1 MGRAVFRRIKED
13 VMAKK
18 VIVVRVGA
26 KTIRIVHMDN
36 NQTNPTV
43 YGCVRVP
50 TPQGAVV
57 DGEVKN
63 IIDVSRRIKQA
74 CVEKGITTKDVIF
87 SLVSSKIANR
97 ETTIPFVKDSKI
109 QGLVM
114 AKVDDMFPID
124 KDRYIFSYVKQG
136 EGRSAQEG
144 EHVSAEP
151 EKKEEETLVED
162 DTKKKKK
169 GKKPALE
176 KKEKTKAAAKVID
189 LLVYAA
195 PIDLVRSYYA
205 LAEGCDLNIVSIE
218 VDGNGIFQIMKRQMV
233 EGVEMAV
240 QINRDNTLIDI
251 MSKDKL
257 LLQRVIPYGATTIIE
272 TAMEE
277 PAFQVATY
285 DKAFDLLASQRVLL
299 HSFNATN
306 PQNDLSMQK
315 RIELTQSA
323 SSLIGNISRVMEYY
337 NSRYRDDPIQS
348 IIVTGNGARLAGIH
362 ELMNNELGI
371 PARTPSDLSGVS
383 FNRQIEVNNN
393 ILQYIGCFGAVF
405 NPVNFIP
412 DDIKNKTATKDSIM
426 SIAVV
431 FAASFLLCLVLGV
444 FSFVR
449 VWGAEDA
456 FNTAHTKA
464 VSMQP
469 IEDRYNDL
477 LGTLNKV
484 CTYQDIQFAVDTNN
498 NRLHKVLDHIKE
510 SCPESFRIDTIS
522 TSETGGTINCTTS
535 DRFSSVSAV
544 IMRMNLCT
552 DIRNVTISSG
562 ITKTD
567 DSVTKKRKYV
577 YTITYEY
584 VPHTDALNES
594 DIQYRAMA
602 KTAGSNTNNT
612 NGANA
617 ANNTNNTANTGG
629 AQQ

>member
-1 MGRAVFRRIKED
+1 
-13 VMAKK
+13 MAKK

-74 CVEKGITTKDVIF
+74 CMEKGITTKDVIF

-97 ETTIPFVKDSKI
+97 ETTIPFVKDNKI

-136 EGRSAQEG
+136 EGRSAEEG
-144 EHVSAEP
+144 EHVSEEV
-151 EKKEEETLVED
+151 EKKEDEAQVED
-162 DTKKKKK
+162 DTKKKGK
-169 GKKPALE
+169 GKKTSLE

-205 LAEGCDLNIVSIE
+205 LAEGCDFNIVSIE

-272 TAMEE
+272 TAMDE
-277 PAFQVATY
+277 PAFQVSNY

-299 HSFNATN
+299 HSFNAAN

-337 NSRYRDDPIQS
+337 NSRYRDEPIQS

-371 PARTPSDLSGVS
+371 PARTPTDLVGVT

-405 NPVNFIP
+405 NPVNFVP
-412 DDIKNKTATKDSIM
+412 DDIKNKTATKDSIL
-426 SIAVV
+426 SIAIV
-431 FAASFLLCLVLGV
+431 FAASFLLCAVLAI
-444 FSFVR
+444 FSIVR
-449 VWGAEDA
+449 VMGAEDA
-456 FNTAHTKA
+456 FNVAHTKA

-477 LGTLNKV
+477 FGTLKKV
-484 CTYQDIQFAVDTNN
+484 CTFQDIRFTVDTNN
-498 NRLHKVLDHIKE
+498 NRLHSVLEYIKE
-510 SCPESFRIDTIS
+510 ACPDSFRIDSVS

-544 IMRMNLCT
+544 LMRMNLCT

-562 ITKTD
+562 ISKSED
-567 DSVTKKRKYV
+567 AVTKKRKYV

-584 VPHTDALNES
+584 VPHTDTLDES
-594 DIQYRAMA
+594 DIQYREMA
-602 KTAGSNTNNT
+602 KTANSNTNNST
-612 NGANA
+612 
-617 ANNTNNTANTGG
+617 NTNNTADRKSVV
-629 AQQ
+629 

>member
-1 MGRAVFRRIKED
+1 
-13 VMAKK
+13 MAKK

-74 CVEKGITTKDVIF
+74 CMEKGITTKDVIF

-97 ETTIPFVKDSKI
+97 ETTIPFVKDNKI

-136 EGRSAQEG
+136 EGRSAEEG
-144 EHVSAEP
+144 EHVSEEV
-151 EKKEEETLVED
+151 EKKEDEAQVED
-162 DTKKKKK
+162 DTKKKGK
-169 GKKPALE
+169 GKKTSLE

-205 LAEGCDLNIVSIE
+205 LAEGCDFNIVSIE

-272 TAMEE
+272 TAMDE
-277 PAFQVATY
+277 PAFQVSNY

-299 HSFNATN
+299 HSFNAAN

-337 NSRYRDDPIQS
+337 NSRYRDEPIQS

-371 PARTPSDLSGVS
+371 PARTPTDLVGVT
-383 FNRQIEVNNN
+383 FNRQSEVNNN

-405 NPVNFIP
+405 NPVNFVP

-426 SIAVV
+426 SIAIV
-431 FAASFLLCLVLGV
+431 FAASFLLCAVLAI
-444 FSFVR
+444 FSIVR
-449 VWGAEDA
+449 VMGAEDA
-456 FNTAHTKA
+456 FNVAHTKA

-477 LGTLNKV
+477 FGTLKKV
-484 CTYQDIQFAVDTNN
+484 CTFQDIRFTVDTNN
-498 NRLHKVLDHIKE
+498 NRLHSVLEYIKE
-510 SCPESFRIDTIS
+510 ACPDSFRIDSVS

-544 IMRMNLCT
+544 LMRMNLCT

-562 ITKTD
+562 ISKSED
-567 DSVTKKRKYV
+567 AVTKKRKYV

-584 VPHTDALNES
+584 VPHTDTLDES
-594 DIQYRAMA
+594 DIQYREMA
-602 KTAGSNTNNT
+602 KTANSNTNNST
-612 NGANA
+612 
-617 ANNTNNTANTGG
+617 NTNNTANTGG
-629 AQQ
+629 EQK

>member
-1 MGRAVFRRIKED
+1 MGRAVFRMIKED
-13 VMAKK
+13 IMAKK

-74 CVEKGITTKDVIF
+74 CMEKGITTKDVIF

-97 ETTIPFVKDSKI
+97 ETTIPFVKDNKI

-136 EGRSAQEG
+136 EGRSAEEG
-144 EHVSAEP
+144 EHVS
-151 EKKEEETLVED
+151 EETEQKEDEAKVED
-162 DTKKKKK
+162 DTKKKGK
-169 GKKPALE
+169 GKKLSLE
-176 KKEKTKAAAKVID
+176 KKDKTKAAAKVID

-205 LAEGCDLNIVSIE
+205 LAEGCDFNIVSIE

-272 TAMEE
+272 TAMDE
-277 PAFQVATY
+277 PAFQVSNY

-299 HSFNATN
+299 HSFNAAN

-337 NSRYRDDPIQS
+337 NSRYRDEPIQS

-371 PARTPSDLSGVS
+371 PARTPTDLAGVT

-405 NPVNFIP
+405 NPVNFVP

-431 FAASFLLCLVLGV
+431 FAASFLLCAVLAI
-444 FSFVR
+444 FSIVR
-449 VWGAEDA
+449 VMGAEDA
-456 FNTAHTKA
+456 FNVAHTKA

-484 CTYQDIQFAVDTNN
+484 CTFQDIQFTVDTNN
-498 NRLHKVLDHIKE
+498 NRLHSVLEYIKE
-510 SCPESFRIDTIS
+510 ACPDSFRIDSVS

-544 IMRMNLCT
+544 LMRMNLCT

-562 ITKTD
+562 ISKSED
-567 DSVTKKRKYV
+567 LVTKKRKYV

-584 VPHTDALNES
+584 VPHTDTLDES
-594 DIQYRAMA
+594 DISYREMVKTA
-602 KTAGSNTNNT
+602 KTNTNNAT
-612 NGANA
+612 NT
-617 ANNTNNTANTGG
+617 NNTNNTANTGG
-629 AQQ
+629 EQK

>member
-1 MGRAVFRRIKED
+1 M
-13 VMAKK
+13 
-18 VIVVRVGA
+18 
-26 KTIRIVHMDN
+26 
-36 NQTNPTV
+36 
-43 YGCVRVP
+43 
-50 TPQGAVV
+50 
-57 DGEVKN
+57 
-63 IIDVSRRIKQA
+63 
-74 CVEKGITTKDVIF
+74 
-87 SLVSSKIANR
+87 
-97 ETTIPFVKDSKI
+97 
-109 QGLVM
+109 
-114 AKVDDMFPID
+114 
-124 KDRYIFSYVKQG
+124 
-136 EGRSAQEG
+136 
-144 EHVSAEP
+144 
-151 EKKEEETLVED
+151 
-162 DTKKKKK
+162 
-169 GKKPALE
+169 
-176 KKEKTKAAAKVID
+176 ID

-205 LAEGCDLNIVSIE
+205 LAEGCDFNIVSIE

-272 TAMEE
+272 TAMDE
-277 PAFQVATY
+277 PAFQVSNY

-299 HSFNATN
+299 HSFNAAN

-337 NSRYRDDPIQS
+337 NSRYRDEPIQS

-371 PARTPSDLSGVS
+371 PARTPTDLVGVT

-405 NPVNFIP
+405 NPVNFVP

-426 SIAVV
+426 SIAIV
-431 FAASFLLCLVLGV
+431 FAASFLLCAVLAI
-444 FSFVR
+444 FSIVR
-449 VWGAEDA
+449 VMGAEDA
-456 FNTAHTKA
+456 FNVAHTKA

-477 LGTLNKV
+477 FGTLKKV
-484 CTYQDIQFAVDTNN
+484 CTFQDIRFTVDTNN
-498 NRLHKVLDHIKE
+498 NRLHSVLEYIKE
-510 SCPESFRIDTIS
+510 ACPDSFRIDSVS

-544 IMRMNLCT
+544 LMRMNLCT

-562 ITKTD
+562 ISKSED
-567 DSVTKKRKYV
+567 AVTKKRKYV

-584 VPHTDALNES
+584 VPHTDTLDES
-594 DIQYRAMA
+594 DIQYREMA
-602 KTAGSNTNNT
+602 KTANSNTNNST
-612 NGANA
+612 
-617 ANNTNNTANTGG
+617 NTNNTANTGG
-629 AQQ
+629 EQK

>member
-1 MGRAVFRRIKED
+1 
-13 VMAKK
+13 MAKK

-74 CVEKGITTKDVIF
+74 CMEKGITTKDVIF

-97 ETTIPFVKDSKI
+97 ETTIPFVKDNKI

-136 EGRSAQEG
+136 EGRSAEEG
-144 EHVSAEP
+144 EHVSEEV
-151 EKKEEETLVED
+151 EKKEDEAQVED
-162 DTKKKKK
+162 DTKKKGK
-169 GKKPALE
+169 GKKTSLE

-205 LAEGCDLNIVSIE
+205 LAEGCDFNIVSIE

-272 TAMEE
+272 TAMDE
-277 PAFQVATY
+277 PAFQVSNY

-299 HSFNATN
+299 HSFNAAN

-337 NSRYRDDPIQS
+337 NSRYRDEPIQS

-371 PARTPSDLSGVS
+371 PARTPKDLVGVT

-405 NPVNFIP
+405 NPVNFVP
-412 DDIKNKTATKDSIM
+412 DDIKNKTATKDSIL
-426 SIAVV
+426 SIAIV
-431 FAASFLLCLVLGV
+431 FAASFLLCAVLAI
-444 FSFVR
+444 FSIVR
-449 VWGAEDA
+449 VMGAEDA
-456 FNTAHTKA
+456 FNVAHTKA

-477 LGTLNKV
+477 FGTLKKV
-484 CTYQDIQFAVDTNN
+484 CTFQDIRFTVDTNN
-498 NRLHKVLDHIKE
+498 NRLHSVLEYIKE
-510 SCPESFRIDTIS
+510 ACPDSFRIDSVS

-544 IMRMNLCT
+544 LMRMNLCT

-562 ITKTD
+562 ISKSED
-567 DSVTKKRKYV
+567 AVTKKRKYV

-584 VPHTDALNES
+584 VPHTDTLDES
-594 DIQYRAMA
+594 DIQYREMA
-602 KTAGSNTNNT
+602 KTANSNTNNST
-612 NGANA
+612 
-617 ANNTNNTANTGG
+617 NTNNTANTGG
-629 AQQ
+629 EQK

>member
-1 MGRAVFRRIKED
+1 
-13 VMAKK
+13 MAKK

-74 CVEKGITTKDVIF
+74 CMEKGITTKDVIF

-97 ETTIPFVKDSKI
+97 ETTIPFVKDNKI

-136 EGRSAQEG
+136 EGRSAEEG
-144 EHVSAEP
+144 EHVSEEI
-151 EKKEEETLVED
+151 EKKEDEAQVED
-162 DTKKKKK
+162 DTKKKGK
-169 GKKPALE
+169 GKKLSLE
-176 KKEKTKAAAKVID
+176 KKDKTKAAAKVID

-205 LAEGCDLNIVSIE
+205 LAEGCDFNIVSIE

-272 TAMEE
+272 TAMDE
-277 PAFQVATY
+277 PAFQVSNY

-299 HSFNATN
+299 HSFNAAN

-337 NSRYRDDPIQS
+337 NSRYRDEPIQS

-371 PARTPSDLSGVS
+371 PARTPTDLVGVT

-405 NPVNFIP
+405 NPVNFVP

-426 SIAVV
+426 SIAIV
-431 FAASFLLCLVLGV
+431 FAASFLLCAVLAI
-444 FSFVR
+444 FSIVR
-449 VWGAEDA
+449 VMGAEDA
-456 FNTAHTKA
+456 FNVAHTKA

-484 CTYQDIQFAVDTNN
+484 CTFQDIQFTVDTNN
-498 NRLHKVLDHIKE
+498 NRLHSVLEYIKE
-510 SCPESFRIDTIS
+510 ACPDSFRIDSVS

-544 IMRMNLCT
+544 LMRMNLCT

-562 ITKTD
+562 ISKSED
-567 DSVTKKRKYV
+567 AVTKKRKYV

-584 VPHTDALNES
+584 VPHTDTLDES
-594 DIQYRAMA
+594 DIQYREMA
-602 KTAGSNTNNT
+602 KTAKSNANNAT
-612 NGANA
+612 
-617 ANNTNNTANTGG
+617 NTNNTANTGG
-629 AQQ
+629 EQK

>member
-1 MGRAVFRRIKED
+1 
-13 VMAKK
+13 MAKK

-74 CVEKGITTKDVIF
+74 CMEKGITTKDVIF

-97 ETTIPFVKDSKI
+97 ETTIPFVKDNKI

-136 EGRSAQEG
+136 EGRSAEEG
-144 EHVSAEP
+144 EHVSEEV
-151 EKKEEETLVED
+151 EKKEDEAQVED
-162 DTKKKKK
+162 DTKKKGK
-169 GKKPALE
+169 GKKTSLE

-205 LAEGCDLNIVSIE
+205 LAEGCDFNIVSIE

-272 TAMEE
+272 TAMDE
-277 PAFQVATY
+277 PAFQVSNY

-299 HSFNATN
+299 HSFNAAN

-337 NSRYRDDPIQS
+337 NSRYRDEPIQS

-371 PARTPSDLSGVS
+371 PARTPTDLVGVT

-405 NPVNFIP
+405 NPVNFVP

-426 SIAVV
+426 SIAIV
-431 FAASFLLCLVLGV
+431 FAASFLLCAVLAI
-444 FSFVR
+444 FSIVR
-449 VWGAEDA
+449 VMGAEDA
-456 FNTAHTKA
+456 FNVAHTKA

-477 LGTLNKV
+477 FGTLKKV
-484 CTYQDIQFAVDTNN
+484 CTFQDIRFTVDTNN
-498 NRLHKVLDHIKE
+498 NRLHSVLEYIKE
-510 SCPESFRIDTIS
+510 ACPDSFRIDSVS

-544 IMRMNLCT
+544 LMRMNLCT

-562 ITKTD
+562 ISKSED
-567 DSVTKKRKYV
+567 AVTKKRKYV

-584 VPHTDALNES
+584 VPHTDTLDES
-594 DIQYRAMA
+594 DIQYREMA
-602 KTAGSNTNNT
+602 KTANSNTNNST
-612 NGANA
+612 
-617 ANNTNNTANTGG
+617 NTNNTANTGG
-629 AQQ
+629 EQK

>member
-1 MGRAVFRRIKED
+1 
-13 VMAKK
+13 MAKK

-74 CVEKGITTKDVIF
+74 CMEKGITTKDVIF

-97 ETTIPFVKDSKI
+97 ETTIPFVKDNKI

-136 EGRSAQEG
+136 EGRSAEEG
-144 EHVSAEP
+144 EHVSEEV
-151 EKKEEETLVED
+151 EKKEDEAQVED
-162 DTKKKKK
+162 DTKKKGK
-169 GKKPALE
+169 GKKTSLE

-205 LAEGCDLNIVSIE
+205 LAEGCDFNIVSIE

-272 TAMEE
+272 TAMDE
-277 PAFQVATY
+277 PAFQVSNY

-299 HSFNATN
+299 HSFNAAN

-337 NSRYRDDPIQS
+337 NSRYRDEPIQS

-371 PARTPSDLSGVS
+371 PARTPTDLVGVT

-405 NPVNFIP
+405 NPVNFVP
-412 DDIKNKTATKDSIM
+412 DDIKNKTATKDSIL
-426 SIAVV
+426 SIAIV
-431 FAASFLLCLVLGV
+431 FAASFLLCAVLAI
-444 FSFVR
+444 FSIVR
-449 VWGAEDA
+449 VMGAEDA
-456 FNTAHTKA
+456 FNVAHTKA

-477 LGTLNKV
+477 FGTLKKV
-484 CTYQDIQFAVDTNN
+484 CTFQDIRFTVDTNN
-498 NRLHKVLDHIKE
+498 NRLHSVLEYIKE
-510 SCPESFRIDTIS
+510 ACPDSFRIDSVS

-544 IMRMNLCT
+544 LMRMNLCT

-562 ITKTD
+562 ISKSED
-567 DSVTKKRKYV
+567 AVTKKRKYV

-584 VPHTDALNES
+584 VPHTDTLDES
-594 DIQYRAMA
+594 DIQYREMA
-602 KTAGSNTNNT
+602 KTANSNTNNST
-612 NGANA
+612 
-617 ANNTNNTANTGG
+617 NTNNTANTGG
-629 AQQ
+629 EQK

>member
-1 MGRAVFRRIKED
+1 MGRAVFRMIKED

-74 CVEKGITTKDVIF
+74 CMEKGITTKDVIF

-97 ETTIPFVKDSKI
+97 ETTIPFVKDNKI

-136 EGRSAQEG
+136 EGRSAEEG
-144 EHVSAEP
+144 EHVSEEV
-151 EKKEEETLVED
+151 EKKEDEAQVED
-162 DTKKKKK
+162 DTKKKGK
-169 GKKPALE
+169 GKKPSLE

-205 LAEGCDLNIVSIE
+205 LAEGCDFNIVSIE

-272 TAMEE
+272 TAMDE
-277 PAFQVATY
+277 PAFQVSNY

-299 HSFNATN
+299 HSFNAAN

-337 NSRYRDDPIQS
+337 NSRYRDEPIQS

-371 PARTPSDLSGVS
+371 PARTPTDLVGVT

-405 NPVNFIP
+405 NPVNFVP
-412 DDIKNKTATKDSIM
+412 DDIKNKTATKDSIL
-426 SIAVV
+426 SIAIV
-431 FAASFLLCLVLGV
+431 FAASFLLCAVLAI
-444 FSFVR
+444 FSIVR
-449 VWGAEDA
+449 VMGAEDA
-456 FNTAHTKA
+456 FNVAHTKA

-477 LGTLNKV
+477 FGTLKKV
-484 CTYQDIQFAVDTNN
+484 CTFQDIRFTVDTNN
-498 NRLHKVLDHIKE
+498 NRLHSVLEYIKE
-510 SCPESFRIDTIS
+510 ACPDSFRIDSVS

-544 IMRMNLCT
+544 LMRMNLCT

-562 ITKTD
+562 ISKSED
-567 DSVTKKRKYV
+567 AVTKKRKYV

-584 VPHTDALNES
+584 VPHTDTLDES
-594 DIQYRAMA
+594 DIQYREMA
-602 KTAGSNTNNT
+602 KTANSNTNNST
-612 NGANA
+612 
-617 ANNTNNTANTGG
+617 NTNNTANTGG
-629 AQQ
+629 EQK

>member
-1 MGRAVFRRIKED
+1 
-13 VMAKK
+13 MAKK

-74 CVEKGITTKDVIF
+74 CMEKGITTKDVIF

-97 ETTIPFVKDSKI
+97 ETTIPFVKDNKI

-136 EGRSAQEG
+136 EGRSAEEG
-144 EHVSAEP
+144 EHVSEEI
-151 EKKEEETLVED
+151 EKKEDEAQVED
-162 DTKKKKK
+162 DTKKKGK
-169 GKKPALE
+169 GKKLSLE
-176 KKEKTKAAAKVID
+176 KKDKTKAAAKVID

-205 LAEGCDLNIVSIE
+205 LAEGCDFNIVSIE

-272 TAMEE
+272 TAMDE
-277 PAFQVATY
+277 PAFQVSNY

-299 HSFNATN
+299 HSFNAAN

-337 NSRYRDDPIQS
+337 NSRYRDEPIQS

-371 PARTPSDLSGVS
+371 PARTPTDLVGVT

-405 NPVNFIP
+405 NPVNFVP

-426 SIAVV
+426 SIAIV
-431 FAASFLLCLVLGV
+431 FAASFLLCAVLAI
-444 FSFVR
+444 FSIVR
-449 VWGAEDA
+449 VMGAEDA
-456 FNTAHTKA
+456 FNVAHTKA

-484 CTYQDIQFAVDTNN
+484 CTFQDIQFTVDTNN
-498 NRLHKVLDHIKE
+498 NRLHSVLEYIKE
-510 SCPESFRIDTIS
+510 ACPDSFRIDSVS

-544 IMRMNLCT
+544 LMRMNLCT

-562 ITKTD
+562 ISKSED
-567 DSVTKKRKYV
+567 AVTKKRKYV

-584 VPHTDALNES
+584 VPHTDTLDES
-594 DIQYRAMA
+594 DIQYREMA
-602 KTAGSNTNNT
+602 KTANSNTNNST
-612 NGANA
+612 
-617 ANNTNNTANTGG
+617 NTNNTANTGG
-629 AQQ
+629 EQK

>member
-1 MGRAVFRRIKED
+1 
-13 VMAKK
+13 MAKK

-74 CVEKGITTKDVIF
+74 CMEKGITTKDVIF

-97 ETTIPFVKDSKI
+97 ETTIPFVKDNKI

-136 EGRSAQEG
+136 EGRSAEEG
-144 EHVSAEP
+144 EHVSEEV
-151 EKKEEETLVED
+151 EKKEDEAQVED
-162 DTKKKKK
+162 DTKKKGK
-169 GKKPALE
+169 GKKTSLE

-205 LAEGCDLNIVSIE
+205 LAEGCDFNIVSIE

-272 TAMEE
+272 TAMDE
-277 PAFQVATY
+277 PAFQVSNY

-299 HSFNATN
+299 HSFNAAN

-337 NSRYRDDPIQS
+337 NSRYRDEPIQS

-371 PARTPSDLSGVS
+371 PACTPTDLVGVT

-405 NPVNFIP
+405 NPVNFVP
-412 DDIKNKTATKDSIM
+412 DDIKNKTATKDSIL
-426 SIAVV
+426 SIAIV
-431 FAASFLLCLVLGV
+431 FAASFLLCAVLAI
-444 FSFVR
+444 FSIVR
-449 VWGAEDA
+449 VMGAEDA
-456 FNTAHTKA
+456 FNVAHTKA

-477 LGTLNKV
+477 FGTLKKV
-484 CTYQDIQFAVDTNN
+484 CTFQDIRFTVDTNN
-498 NRLHKVLDHIKE
+498 NRLHSVLEYIKE
-510 SCPESFRIDTIS
+510 ACPDSFRIDSVS

-544 IMRMNLCT
+544 LMRMNLCT

-562 ITKTD
+562 ISKSED
-567 DSVTKKRKYV
+567 AVTKKRKYV

-584 VPHTDALNES
+584 VPHTDTLDES
-594 DIQYRAMA
+594 DIQYREMA
-602 KTAGSNTNNT
+602 KTANSNTNNST
-612 NGANA
+612 
-617 ANNTNNTANTGG
+617 NTNNTANTGG
-629 AQQ
+629 EQK

>member
-1 MGRAVFRRIKED
+1 MGRAVFRMIKED

-74 CVEKGITTKDVIF
+74 CMEKGITTKDVIF

-97 ETTIPFVKDSKI
+97 ETTIPFVKDNKI

-136 EGRSAQEG
+136 EGRSAEEG
-144 EHVSAEP
+144 EHVSEEV
-151 EKKEEETLVED
+151 EKKEDEAQVED
-162 DTKKKKK
+162 DTKKKGK
-169 GKKPALE
+169 GKKTSLE

-205 LAEGCDLNIVSIE
+205 LAEGCDFNIVSIE

-272 TAMEE
+272 TAMDE
-277 PAFQVATY
+277 PAFQVSNY

-299 HSFNATN
+299 HSFNAAN

-337 NSRYRDDPIQS
+337 NSRYRDEPIQS

-362 ELMNNELGI
+362 ELMNNKLGI
-371 PARTPSDLSGVS
+371 PARTPTDLVGVT

-405 NPVNFIP
+405 NPVNFVP
-412 DDIKNKTATKDSIM
+412 DDIKNKTATKDSIL
-426 SIAVV
+426 SIAIV
-431 FAASFLLCLVLGV
+431 FAASFLLCAVLAI
-444 FSFVR
+444 FSIVR
-449 VWGAEDA
+449 VMGAEDA
-456 FNTAHTKA
+456 FNVAHTKA

-477 LGTLNKV
+477 FGTLKKV
-484 CTYQDIQFAVDTNN
+484 CTFQDIRFTVDTNN
-498 NRLHKVLDHIKE
+498 NRLHSVLEYIKE
-510 SCPESFRIDTIS
+510 ACPDSFRIDSVS

-544 IMRMNLCT
+544 LMRMNLCT

-562 ITKTD
+562 ISKSED
-567 DSVTKKRKYV
+567 AVTKKRKYV

-584 VPHTDALNES
+584 VPHTDTLDES
-594 DIQYRAMA
+594 DIQYREMA
-602 KTAGSNTNNT
+602 KTANSNTNNST
-612 NGANA
+612 
-617 ANNTNNTANTGG
+617 NTNNTANTGG
-629 AQQ
+629 EQK

>member
-1 MGRAVFRRIKED
+1 
-13 VMAKK
+13 MAKK

-74 CVEKGITTKDVIF
+74 CMEKGITTKDVIF

-97 ETTIPFVKDSKI
+97 ETTIPFVKDNKI

-136 EGRSAQEG
+136 EGRSAEEG
-144 EHVSAEP
+144 EHVSEEV
-151 EKKEEETLVED
+151 EKKEDEAQVED
-162 DTKKKKK
+162 DTKKKGK
-169 GKKPALE
+169 GKKTSLE

-205 LAEGCDLNIVSIE
+205 LAEGCDFNIVSIE

-272 TAMEE
+272 TAMDE
-277 PAFQVATY
+277 PAFQVSNY

-299 HSFNATN
+299 HSFNAAN

-337 NSRYRDDPIQS
+337 NSRYRDEPIQS

-371 PARTPSDLSGVS
+371 PARTPTDLVGVT

-405 NPVNFIP
+405 NPVNFVP
-412 DDIKNKTATKDSIM
+412 DDIKNKTATKDSIL
-426 SIAVV
+426 SIAIV
-431 FAASFLLCLVLGV
+431 FAASFLLCAVLAI
-444 FSFVR
+444 FSIVR
-449 VWGAEDA
+449 VMGAEDA
-456 FNTAHTKA
+456 FNVAHTKA

-477 LGTLNKV
+477 FGTLKKV
-484 CTYQDIQFAVDTNN
+484 CTFQDIRFTVDTNN
-498 NRLHKVLDHIKE
+498 NRLHSVLEYIKE
-510 SCPESFRIDTIS
+510 ACPDSFRIDSVS

-544 IMRMNLCT
+544 LMRMNLCT

-562 ITKTD
+562 ISKSED
-567 DSVTKKRKYV
+567 AVTKKRKYV

-584 VPHTDALNES
+584 VQHTDTLDES
-594 DIQYRAMA
+594 DIQYREMA
-602 KTAGSNTNNT
+602 KTANSNTNNST
-612 NGANA
+612 
-617 ANNTNNTANTGG
+617 NTNNTANTGG
-629 AQQ
+629 EQK

>member
-1 MGRAVFRRIKED
+1 
-13 VMAKK
+13 MAKK

-74 CVEKGITTKDVIF
+74 CMEKGITTKDVIF

-97 ETTIPFVKDSKI
+97 ETTIPFVKDNKI

-136 EGRSAQEG
+136 EGRSAEEG
-144 EHVSAEP
+144 EHVSEEV
-151 EKKEEETLVED
+151 EKKEDEAQVED
-162 DTKKKKK
+162 DTKKKGK
-169 GKKPALE
+169 GKKTSLE

-205 LAEGCDLNIVSIE
+205 LAEGCDFNIVSIE

-272 TAMEE
+272 TAMDE
-277 PAFQVATY
+277 PAFQVSNY

-299 HSFNATN
+299 HSFNAAN

-337 NSRYRDDPIQS
+337 NSRYRDEPIQS

-371 PARTPSDLSGVS
+371 PARTPTDLVGVT

-405 NPVNFIP
+405 NPVNFVP

-426 SIAVV
+426 SIAIV
-431 FAASFLLCLVLGV
+431 FAASFLLCAVLAI
-444 FSFVR
+444 FSIVR
-449 VWGAEDA
+449 VMGAEDA
-456 FNTAHTKA
+456 FNVAHTKA

-477 LGTLNKV
+477 FGTLKKV
-484 CTYQDIQFAVDTNN
+484 CTFQDIRFTVDTNN
-498 NRLHKVLDHIKE
+498 NRLHSVLEYIKE
-510 SCPESFRIDTIS
+510 ACPDSFRIDSVS

-544 IMRMNLCT
+544 LMRMNLCT

-562 ITKTD
+562 ISKSED
-567 DSVTKKRKYV
+567 AVTKKRKYV
-577 YTITYEY
+577 YTLTYEY
-584 VPHTDALNES
+584 VPHTDTLDES
-594 DIQYRAMA
+594 DIQYREMA
-602 KTAGSNTNNT
+602 KTANSNTNNST
-612 NGANA
+612 
-617 ANNTNNTANTGG
+617 NTNNTANTGG
-629 AQQ
+629 EQK

>member
-1 MGRAVFRRIKED
+1 MGRAVFRMIKED

-74 CVEKGITTKDVIF
+74 CMEKGITTKDVIF

-97 ETTIPFVKDSKI
+97 ETTIPFVKDNKI

-136 EGRSAQEG
+136 EGRSAEEG
-144 EHVSAEP
+144 EHVSEEI
-151 EKKEEETLVED
+151 EKKEDEAQVED
-162 DTKKKKK
+162 DTKKKGK
-169 GKKPALE
+169 GKKLSLE
-176 KKEKTKAAAKVID
+176 KKDKTKAAAKVID

-205 LAEGCDLNIVSIE
+205 LAEGCDFNIVSIE

-272 TAMEE
+272 TAMDE
-277 PAFQVATY
+277 PAFQVSNY

-299 HSFNATN
+299 HSFNAAN

-337 NSRYRDDPIQS
+337 NSRYRDEPIQS

-371 PARTPSDLSGVS
+371 PARTPTDLVGVT

-405 NPVNFIP
+405 NPVNFVP

-426 SIAVV
+426 SIAIV
-431 FAASFLLCLVLGV
+431 FAASFLLCAVLAI
-444 FSFVR
+444 FSIVR
-449 VWGAEDA
+449 VMGAEDA
-456 FNTAHTKA
+456 FNVAHTKA

-477 LGTLNKV
+477 FGTLKKV
-484 CTYQDIQFAVDTNN
+484 CTFQDIRFTVDTNN
-498 NRLHKVLDHIKE
+498 NRLHSVLEYIKE
-510 SCPESFRIDTIS
+510 ACPDSFRIDSVS

-544 IMRMNLCT
+544 LMRMNLCT

-562 ITKTD
+562 ISKSED
-567 DSVTKKRKYV
+567 AVTKKRKYV

-584 VPHTDALNES
+584 VPHTDTLDES
-594 DIQYRAMA
+594 DIQYREMA
-602 KTAGSNTNNT
+602 KTANSNTNNST
-612 NGANA
+612 
-617 ANNTNNTANTGG
+617 NTNNTANTGG
-629 AQQ
+629 EQK

>member
-1 MGRAVFRRIKED
+1 MGRAVFRMIKED

-74 CVEKGITTKDVIF
+74 CMEKGITTKDVIF

-97 ETTIPFVKDSKI
+97 ETTIPFVKDNKI

-136 EGRSAQEG
+136 EGRSAEEG
-144 EHVSAEP
+144 EHVSEEI
-151 EKKEEETLVED
+151 EKKEDEAQVED
-162 DTKKKKK
+162 DTKKKGK
-169 GKKPALE
+169 GKKLSLE
-176 KKEKTKAAAKVID
+176 KKDKTKAAAKVID

-205 LAEGCDLNIVSIE
+205 LAEGCDFNIVSIE

-272 TAMEE
+272 TAMDE
-277 PAFQVATY
+277 PAFQVSNY

-299 HSFNATN
+299 HSFNAAN

-337 NSRYRDDPIQS
+337 NSRYRDEPIQS

-371 PARTPSDLSGVS
+371 PARTPTDLVGVT

-405 NPVNFIP
+405 NPVNFVP

-426 SIAVV
+426 SIAIV
-431 FAASFLLCLVLGV
+431 FAASFLLCAVLAI
-444 FSFVR
+444 FSIVR
-449 VWGAEDA
+449 VMGAEDA
-456 FNTAHTKA
+456 FNVAHTKA

-484 CTYQDIQFAVDTNN
+484 CTFQDIQFTVDTNN
-498 NRLHKVLDHIKE
+498 NRLHSVLEYIKE
-510 SCPESFRIDTIS
+510 ACPDSFRIDSVS

-544 IMRMNLCT
+544 LMRMNLCT

-562 ITKTD
+562 ISKSED
-567 DSVTKKRKYV
+567 AVTKKRKYV

-584 VPHTDALNES
+584 VPHTDTLDES
-594 DIQYRAMA
+594 DIQYREMA
-602 KTAGSNTNNT
+602 KTAKSNANNAT
-612 NGANA
+612 
-617 ANNTNNTANTGG
+617 NTNNTANTGG
-629 AQQ
+629 EQK

>member
-1 MGRAVFRRIKED
+1 
-13 VMAKK
+13 MAKK

-74 CVEKGITTKDVIF
+74 CMEKGITTKDVIF

-97 ETTIPFVKDSKI
+97 ETTIPFVKDNKI

-136 EGRSAQEG
+136 EGRSAEEG
-144 EHVSAEP
+144 EHVSEEV
-151 EKKEEETLVED
+151 EKKEDEAQVED
-162 DTKKKKK
+162 DTKKKGK
-169 GKKPALE
+169 GKKTSLE
-176 KKEKTKAAAKVID
+176 KKEKAKAAAKVID

-205 LAEGCDLNIVSIE
+205 LAEGCDFNIVSIE

-272 TAMEE
+272 TAMDE
-277 PAFQVATY
+277 PAFQVSNY

-299 HSFNATN
+299 HSCNAAN

-337 NSRYRDDPIQS
+337 NSRYRDEPIQS

-371 PARTPSDLSGVS
+371 PARTPTDLVGVT

-405 NPVNFIP
+405 NPVNFVP

-426 SIAVV
+426 SIAIV
-431 FAASFLLCLVLGV
+431 FAASFLLCAVLAI
-444 FSFVR
+444 FSIVR
-449 VWGAEDA
+449 VMGAEDA
-456 FNTAHTKA
+456 FNVAHTKA

-477 LGTLNKV
+477 FGTLKKV
-484 CTYQDIQFAVDTNN
+484 CTFQDIRFTVDTNN
-498 NRLHKVLDHIKE
+498 NRLHSVLEYIKE
-510 SCPESFRIDTIS
+510 ACPDSFRIDSVS

-544 IMRMNLCT
+544 LMRMNLCT

-562 ITKTD
+562 ISKSED
-567 DSVTKKRKYV
+567 AVTKKRKYV

-584 VPHTDALNES
+584 VPHTDTLDES
-594 DIQYRAMA
+594 DIQYREMA
-602 KTAGSNTNNT
+602 KTANSNTNNST
-612 NGANA
+612 
-617 ANNTNNTANTGG
+617 NTNNTANTGG
-629 AQQ
+629 EQK

>member
-1 MGRAVFRRIKED
+1 
-13 VMAKK
+13 MAKK

-74 CVEKGITTKDVIF
+74 CMEKGITTKDVIF

-97 ETTIPFVKDSKI
+97 ETTIPFVKDNKI

-136 EGRSAQEG
+136 EGRSAEEG
-144 EHVSAEP
+144 EHVSEEV
-151 EKKEEETLVED
+151 EKKEDEAQVED
-162 DTKKKKK
+162 DTKKKGK
-169 GKKPALE
+169 GKKTSLE

-205 LAEGCDLNIVSIE
+205 LAEGCDFNIVSIE

-272 TAMEE
+272 TAMDE
-277 PAFQVATY
+277 PAFQVSNY

-299 HSFNATN
+299 HSFNAAN

-337 NSRYRDDPIQS
+337 NSRYRDEPIQS

-371 PARTPSDLSGVS
+371 PARTPTDLVGVT

-393 ILQYIGCFGAVF
+393 ILQYIGCFVAVF
-405 NPVNFIP
+405 NPVNFVP
-412 DDIKNKTATKDSIM
+412 DDIKNKTATKDSIL
-426 SIAVV
+426 SIAIV
-431 FAASFLLCLVLGV
+431 FAASFLLCAVLAI
-444 FSFVR
+444 FSIVR
-449 VWGAEDA
+449 VMGAEDA
-456 FNTAHTKA
+456 FNVAHTKA

-477 LGTLNKV
+477 FGTLKKV
-484 CTYQDIQFAVDTNN
+484 CTFQDIRFTVDTNN
-498 NRLHKVLDHIKE
+498 NRLHSVLEYIKE
-510 SCPESFRIDTIS
+510 ACPDSFRIDSVS

-544 IMRMNLCT
+544 LMRMNLCT

-562 ITKTD
+562 ISKSED
-567 DSVTKKRKYV
+567 AVTKKRKYV

-584 VPHTDALNES
+584 VPHTDTLDES
-594 DIQYRAMA
+594 DIQYREMA
-602 KTAGSNTNNT
+602 KTANSNTNNST
-612 NGANA
+612 
-617 ANNTNNTANTGG
+617 NTNNTANTGG
-629 AQQ
+629 EQK